1 VLEVALELEL
11 VSLDQELD
19 MVSDQEEFLLQE

>member
-11 VSLDQELD
+11 VSLDLELD